1 LKEKIMTKKY
11 RKRFTTDQRD
21 KAIDEYVSGA
31 KTAQEVAQELGT
43 DVANVY
49 RWKTVREEKAKGS
62 RIDELIGEGN
72 TLAQAK
78 RILELEAEMEEY
90 KKKVAEQS
98 IIIDLLKK
106 LQTSNSSAP
115 ESELTGLIKITRKLD
130 QKRRPAK

>member
-1 LKEKIMTKKY
+1 MTKKY

-62 RIDELIGEGN
+62 RIEELIDQGG

-78 RILELEAEMEEY
+78 RIVELEQELEEY
-90 KKKVAEQS
+90 KKKLAEEVV
-98 IIIDLLKK
+98 INNLLKK
-106 LQTSNSSAP
+106 LQTSTSSPP
-115 ESELTGLIKITRKLD
+115 ESELTGLIRTTRKLD

>member
-1 LKEKIMTKKY
+1 MTKKY

-43 DVANVY
+43 DVSNIY

-62 RIDELIGEGN
+62 RIEELLDEGS

-78 RILELEAEMEEY
+78 RILELELELEEY
-90 KKKVAEQS
+90 KKMLAQEVV
-98 IIIDLLKK
+98 INNLLKK

-115 ESELTGLIKITRKLD
+115 ESELTGLIRTTRKLD
-130 QKRRPAK
+130 QKRKPAK

>member
-1 LKEKIMTKKY
+1 MARKY
-11 RKRFTTDQRD
+11 RKRFTPEQRN
-21 KAIDEYVSGA
+21 KAIDEYVSGS
-31 KTAQEVAQELGT
+31 KSAQEVAEELGT
-43 DVANVY
+43 DVANIY

-62 RIDELIGEGN
+62 RIDDLIGEGN

-78 RILELEAEMEEY
+78 KILELEAEMEEY
-90 KKKVAEQS
+90 KKKIAEQL

-115 ESELTGLIKITRKLD
+115 ESELTGLIRTSRKLD

>member
-1 LKEKIMTKKY
+1 MTKKY

-31 KTAQEVAQELGT
+31 KAAQEVAQEIGT
-43 DVANVY
+43 DVSNVY

-62 RIDELIGEGN
+62 RIEELLDEGS

-78 RILELEAEMEEY
+78 RILELELELEEY
-90 KKKVAEQS
+90 KKMLAQEVV
-98 IIIDLLKK
+98 INNLLKK

-115 ESELTGLIKITRKLD
+115 ESELTGLIRTTRKLD
-130 QKRRPAK
+130 QKRKPAK